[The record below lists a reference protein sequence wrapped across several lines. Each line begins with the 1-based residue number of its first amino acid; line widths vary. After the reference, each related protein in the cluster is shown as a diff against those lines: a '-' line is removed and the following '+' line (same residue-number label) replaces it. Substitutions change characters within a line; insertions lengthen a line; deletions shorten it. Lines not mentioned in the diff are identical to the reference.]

1 MTYITKEYYDHIFQ
15 GEPVAEADFPSL
27 CQRAGEIVEEM
38 TMYRLTGS
46 IFASMP
52 EGTREHIRDLSFM
65 TRWILKDLQEK
76 LVQVQLQCYML
87 RIVQAE
93 K

>member
-52 EGTREHIRDLSFM
+52 EGTRECIPEGCLCAD
-65 TRWILKDLQEK
+65 
-76 LVQVQLQCYML
+76 
-87 RIVQAE
+87 RISGCQWR